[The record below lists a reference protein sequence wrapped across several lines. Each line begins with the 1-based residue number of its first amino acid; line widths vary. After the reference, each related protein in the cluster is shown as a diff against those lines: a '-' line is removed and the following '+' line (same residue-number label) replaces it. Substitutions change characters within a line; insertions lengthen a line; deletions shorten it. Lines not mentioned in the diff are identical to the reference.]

1 MGTFNDT
8 AEKLMDKLSDFA
20 DNKTEA
26 KMLHLVNCVTMEVIA
41 KVCCHNLF
49 FAASSAVSFIESDK
63 NCLSVFAC
71 FPDNAQ
77 VAFGVDLDLL
87 NESSPFPKAVEI
99 CLKGM
104 VYHVRDAFF
113 VVRLHGKFVWRM
125 CDETYWKLCKS

>member
-49 FAASSAVSFIESDK
+49 LQLPLQYPSSNQIKTV
-63 NCLSVFAC
+63 LVFSLV
-71 FPDNAQ
+71 FLTTLR
-77 VAFGVDLDLL
+77 VHLGW
-87 NESSPFPKAVEI
+87 I
-99 CLKGM
+99 
-104 VYHVRDAFF
+104 
-113 VVRLHGKFVWRM
+113 
-125 CDETYWKLCKS
+125 

>member
-1 MGTFNDT
+1 MGTFNDM

-49 FAASSAVSFIESDK
+49 LQLPLQYPSST
-63 NCLSVFAC
+63 AC
-71 FPDNAQ
+71 FLDNAQ

-104 VYHVRDAFF
+104 VYNVRDAFF
-113 VVRLHGKFVWRM
+113 AVRLRCKFVWRM
-125 CDETYWKLCKS
+125 CDETYWKLCKIL